1 MAAPAEAPAAEEPAT
16 PVRPRALVLGK
27 GGRTLQLN
35 KLRATKTGRELS
47 AVSAIMQ
54 AGQQQTPNTVSKR
67 QMRNFLAGA
76 KQQSGRTGLT
86 WVAALGRLNA
96 VNSAEAEADAALSLT
111 LRALRTPVAVRTPAQ
126 RDALRLLLRSVEL
139 FANLAPAEL
148 DSLGEVLRLREYDD
162 DDPVIMIEG
171 EAGEDFCIILD
182 GEVDIFIGGKH
193 ARRAKRRQRARTMS
207 PPDAQQPG
215 RTRSMTTAAGG
226 HDSGDDERSLSPTT
240 PLLALGSEEQET
252 PGDDSGDIEKEGVK
266 VGTLRT
272 GATFGELAL
281 LEADGLRT
289 ATAIAVGRTRLVEI
303 SRPDFAQLVAKL
315 ITEKTAA
322 RVAAMQAHHAF
333 SQWPADRLVR
343 MSHYLWSFKF
353 PERSI
358 IAKQGEAVRHVFVVT
373 EGCITLKMSAQE
385 MNNQPT
391 APGKKRA
398 PAAGSGATQGQGRQM
413 WSPTPRRAAPSP
425 SGARKTSRSA
435 RPRNHAPAV
444 DVAVLGPGCIMGDA
458 EVANGSRTHYTTG
471 VASSPVAGFM
481 MKADDFFHR
490 LDTKTMQRLL
500 TAAAQTEAF
509 HVQRTSDKTAL
520 GQREAATRAAL
531 AKNLAEGQ
539 RSLAPKAPAASGPGD
554 RLRPSPRQ
562 GTLGLH
568 ISLGLCAG
576 GRPHP
581 IDPTEAL
588 LRDLDEQQA
597 ARRQQIALC
606 AEQPDAV
613 VERRVSLTK
622 ARPPQAA
629 KPSPPSSAPP
639 SASSKTSRR
648 PRAQQA
654 VLGGLLAARSKSGQ
668 AAAEAPAPAAPCAA
682 RLLRSRVEN
691 AVPLPQSF
699 IKASC

>member
-35 KLRATKTGRELS
+35 KLRATKTGREVS

-54 AGQQQTPNTVSKR
+54 AGQQTPNTVSKR
-67 QMRNFLAGA
+67 QMRNFLAGT

-96 VNSAEAEADAALSLT
+96 VKSVSAEAEADAALSLT

-193 ARRAKRRQRARTMS
+193 ARRAKRRQRARTMC
-207 PPDAQQPG
+207 PPDAQQPR
-215 RTRSMTTAAGG
+215 RTRSMTTAAQE
-226 HDSGDDERSLSPTT
+226 HDERSLSPTT
-240 PLLALGSEEQET
+240 PLLALDSEEQET
-252 PGDDSGDIEKEGVK
+252 PGEDSGDIEKEGVK

-281 LEADGLRT
+281 LEDDGLRT

-385 MNNQPT
+385 MDDQPT

-398 PAAGSGATQGQGRQM
+398 PVAGSGATQGQGRQM
-413 WSPTPRRAAPSP
+413 WSPTPRRSAPSP

-435 RPRNHAPAV
+435 RPRN
-444 DVAVLGPGCIMGDA
+444 
-458 EVANGSRTHYTTG
+458 
-471 VASSPVAGFM
+471 
-481 MKADDFFHR
+481 
-490 LDTKTMQRLL
+490 
-500 TAAAQTEAF
+500 
-509 HVQRTSDKTAL
+509 
-520 GQREAATRAAL
+520 
-531 AKNLAEGQ
+531 
-539 RSLAPKAPAASGPGD
+539 
-554 RLRPSPRQ
+554 
-562 GTLGLH
+562 
-568 ISLGLCAG
+568 
-576 GRPHP
+576 
-581 IDPTEAL
+581 
-588 LRDLDEQQA
+588 
-597 ARRQQIALC
+597 
-606 AEQPDAV
+606 
-613 VERRVSLTK
+613 
-622 ARPPQAA
+622 
-629 KPSPPSSAPP
+629 
-639 SASSKTSRR
+639 
-648 PRAQQA
+648 
-654 VLGGLLAARSKSGQ
+654 
-668 AAAEAPAPAAPCAA
+668 
-682 RLLRSRVEN
+682 
-691 AVPLPQSF
+691 
-699 IKASC
+699 